1 MILAIP
7 LALYAYGKRWPL
19 LGLLAGLVG
28 GYDIHLGQEPA
39 WLFWVCSC
47 LFGLLFGVMRP

>member
-1 MILAIP
+1 VILAIP